1 MGRTPVCVYVLFHP
15 KGPEG
20 APLARSLFD
29 WLRLKVD
36 TGDGLATGLPVYYRA
51 VVEKER
57 FQPSIDW
64 EGADRS
70 VVVVLVDDH
79 MATDGVWRR
88 ALKAV
93 QAEAMARD
101 ALFLPVMVDRSLDQ
115 LAFLSER
122 YQPVRIYDPAD
133 PVLPPPGS
141 GEPAARAEL
150 ERERIRLR
158 AGRLRRGVTEAIA
171 RTLRKDQA
179 TGKPNRLRV
188 FVSHAK
194 ADGAEIAARVRDG
207 LASVSQLESWFDV
220 NDLASGSIW
229 RQPIEKA
236 AGNSS
241 GGMIAVLTDAYPTRP
256 WCRLEARAARTP
268 VRSRNLKNL
277 YKAQP
282 LVAVHLVG
290 TRWTRAV
297 GPLAQVPHIGWPTDP
312 SDPVR
317 ERRLQQ
323 DRIVDVVDRLLLE
336 VLLAGL
342 MRSVATAHPDA
353 VVLDFVPDAWSLAEI
368 HKQLDRKQEPIHILY
383 PGHGLR
389 PAEREELERV
399 VSQLFPRGSS
409 LDAVEERNL
418 GLGPAPRPEERRDVA
433 ISTGG
438 ESEELWREGLGLEH
452 VNDLLLRLTRQL
464 LSRGHRCVFGGA
476 LNQQDSF
483 TASILDTAEAWS
495 REQPVEVPNSA
506 ESLSN
511 LIARGDA
518 AIDRPPVLSHLAW
531 PYSKQLSLKAQARCL
546 GICDFIVHDR
556 VEVLDL
562 HRYATMAEFSGAPPS
577 PDMPISELDQKFGG
591 KIQNLLVAESLAAMR
606 REISRTTHV
615 RVLVAG
621 KIHGWSGWLPGI
633 AEELLGSIS
642 LGRPVLLVGAFGGC
656 AKVIA
661 DFLLNP
667 KAAYPAELGYEAEWA
682 YRKRLGQERAWLELG
697 TTEELRRRRFADLE
711 AALQGLRA
719 DLWPDQLQ
727 AYAEPEDE
735 RCATDLVLGLP
746 RQAWIELARET
757 GATAVISRVLRL
769 VEGL

>member
-1 MGRTPVCVYVLFHP
+1 
-15 KGPEG
+15 
-20 APLARSLFD
+20 
-29 WLRLKVD
+29 
-36 TGDGLATGLPVYYRA
+36 
-51 VVEKER
+51 
-57 FQPSIDW
+57 
-64 EGADRS
+64 
-70 VVVVLVDDH
+70 
-79 MATDGVWRR
+79 
-88 ALKAV
+88 
-93 QAEAMARD
+93 
-101 ALFLPVMVDRSLDQ
+101 
-115 LAFLSER
+115 
-122 YQPVRIYDPAD
+122 
-133 PVLPPPGS
+133 
-141 GEPAARAEL
+141 
-150 ERERIRLR
+150 
-158 AGRLRRGVTEAIA
+158 
-171 RTLRKDQA
+171 
-179 TGKPNRLRV
+179 
-188 FVSHAK
+188 
-194 ADGAEIAARVRDG
+194 
-207 LASVSQLESWFDV
+207 
-220 NDLASGSIW
+220 
-229 RQPIEKA
+229 
-236 AGNSS
+236 SS

-282 LVAVHLVG
+282 LVAVHLAG

-312 SDPVR
+312 SDPAR

-342 MRSVATAHPDA
+342 MRAVATAHPDA

-368 HKQLDRKQEPIHILY
+368 HKQLDRRQEPVHILY

-399 VSQLFPRGSS
+399 VGQLFPRGSS

-418 GLGPAPRPEERRDVA
+418 GLGRLPEEGRDVA

-438 ESEELWREGLGLEH
+438 VSEELWREGLGLEH
-452 VNDLLLRLTRQL
+452 INDLLLRLTRQL

-495 REQPVEVPNSA
+495 REQPVLVPNSEQDLVA
-506 ESLSN
+506 

-531 PYSKQLSLKAQARCL
+531 PYSEQLSLKAQARYL
-546 GICDFIVHDR
+546 GICDFVSHDR

-562 HRYATMAEFSGAPPS
+562 HHYASTPEFSGTLPAPE
-577 PDMPISELDQKFGG
+577 MPIGALDQKFGG
-591 KIQNLLVAESLAAMR
+591 KLRNLLVAESLAAMR
-606 REISRTTHV
+606 REISRTTHL
-615 RVLVAG
+615 RVLMAG

-656 AKVIA
+656 AKLIA

-667 KAAYPAELGYEAEWA
+667 KAPYPAELGYEAERA
-682 YRKRLGQERAWLELG
+682 YRQARGEERAWRSWA
-697 TTEELRRRRFADLE
+697 TRRCTIRTCSPRTSASMR
-711 AALQGLRA
+711 AAKATSSGRWSSPEPTSMPW
-719 DLWPDQLQ
+719 WPGS
-727 AYAEPEDE
+727 
-735 RCATDLVLGLP
+735 CA
-746 RQAWIELARET
+746 RQASW
-757 GATAVISRVLRL
+757 TASASAAMPASRPSPRK
-769 VEGL
+769 